1 MCPGRQIGMH
11 CIKGIYLASSL
22 GLAIGKNW
30 NDTEVYGENE
40 EGQGLILT
48 SFSQKGLC
56 KLAAAFHPDHN
67 SWQQLDLGSR
77 N

>member
-1 MCPGRQIGMH
+1 MD

-22 GLAIGKNW
+22 GLAIGKNRK
-30 NDTEVYGENE
+30 DTGVYGENE

-48 SFSQKGLC
+48 SLSQKGLC
-56 KLAAAFHPDHN
+56 KLAVAFHPDHN
-67 SWQQLDLGSR
+67 SWQQLDLGYR